1 MADSQKPQKRQRTT
15 RASARASAGR
25 ASAGRAAAGRASAGR
40 ASAAAA
46 SSAKPGEPAFDES
59 KPFLKMKKWTAV
71 ATWSWNVVT
80 DTCAIC
86 RNNLHEPRCAR
97 APALSVSL
105 CVLCLTLA
113 AALRS
118 IDVQAMGT
126 QQVET
131 THEGLSIAWGAP
143 CHPPPH
149 PPCAR
154 PPAASQ
160 GDL

>member
-25 ASAGRAAAGRASAGR
+25 ASAGRASAGR
-40 ASAAAA
+40 AAAPSTRSAA

-97 APALSVSL
+97 APALSASL
-105 CVLCLTLA
+105 SA
-113 AALRS
+113 
-118 IDVQAMGT
+118 
-126 QQVET
+126 
-131 THEGLSIAWGAP
+131 
-143 CHPPPH
+143 
-149 PPCAR
+149 
-154 PPAASQ
+154 
-160 GDL
+160 

>member
-25 ASAGRAAAGRASAGR
+25 ASAGRAS
-40 ASAAAA
+40 AA

-97 APALSVSL
+97 TPALSVSLSACL

-131 THEGLSIAWGAP
+131 THEGLSIAWGAS

>member
-25 ASAGRAAAGRASAGR
+25 ASAGRASAGRASAGRASAGR

-97 APALSVSL
+97 APALSASL
-105 CVLCLTLA
+105 
-113 AALRS
+113 
-118 IDVQAMGT
+118 
-126 QQVET
+126 
-131 THEGLSIAWGAP
+131 
-143 CHPPPH
+143 
-149 PPCAR
+149 
-154 PPAASQ
+154 PA
-160 GDL
+160 

>member
-15 RASARASAGR
+15 CASARASAGRASAGR
-25 ASAGRAAAGRASAGR
+25 ASAGRAAAGRAS
-40 ASAAAA
+40 AA

-105 CVLCLTLA
+105 SA
-113 AALRS
+113 
-118 IDVQAMGT
+118 
-126 QQVET
+126 
-131 THEGLSIAWGAP
+131 
-143 CHPPPH
+143 
-149 PPCAR
+149 
-154 PPAASQ
+154 
-160 GDL
+160 

>member
-25 ASAGRAAAGRASAGR
+25 ASAGRASAGRASAGR
-40 ASAAAA
+40 ASAA

-97 APALSVSL
+97 APTLSV
-105 CVLCLTLA
+105 
-113 AALRS
+113 
-118 IDVQAMGT
+118 
-126 QQVET
+126 
-131 THEGLSIAWGAP
+131 GLSA
-143 CHPPPH
+143 
-149 PPCAR
+149 
-154 PPAASQ
+154 
-160 GDL
+160 